1 MQNLFDKN
9 FEDILSKRAPLAARM
24 RPRNFLEFVGQE
36 HILGSGKIL
45 RKAIDTDNIPS
56 MILWGPPASGKTT
69 LAHIISSSTNAE

>member
-69 LAHIISSSTNAE
+69 LAHIISS